1 MSNSPLVNYKKLSP
15 NMNTP
20 RNHVIDTISI
30 HCVAGNISIETLG
43 DIFASPSRAASSNY
57 GVGTDGRVGMYVE
70 EKNRSWCTGS
80 RDNDH
85 RAVTIEV
92 CNDGDASTGWHVSDK
107 AMNSLI
113 ELIADIC
120 SRNGIKKLLWKG
132 DKSLIGQVD
141 KQNMT
146 VHRWFANKSCPG
158 DYLYSKHGF
167 IANSVNEIL
176 NANHTPTSTKLSV
189 EEIACA
195 VIRGKFGNG
204 SERINK
210 LTEAGYNAAEIQNKV
225 NEILAESD
233 SSVTPPQK
241 ASIEDVAREVIQGK
255 WGNGSARVNRLTSAG
270 YNASEIQSKVND
282 ILSGNKTTTPSK
294 ETLEPYLVRINAKAL
309 NVRKG
314 PSINN
319 PVVKTLVN
327 DKNTYTIVE
336 ESTDKQWGKLKSGI
350 GWVKLEYTIKQ

>member
-1 MSNSPLVNYKKLSP
+1 
-15 NMNTP
+15 MNTP

-43 DIFASPSRAASSNY
+43 DIFASPSREASSNY

-107 AMNSLI
+107 ALQTLI
-113 ELIADIC
+113 KLIADIC

-132 DKSLIGQVD
+132 DKNLIGQVD

-158 DYLYSKHGF
+158 DYLYSKHGY
-167 IANSVNEIL
+167 IADEVNKIIEAPKVPDKQNI
-176 NANHTPTSTKLSV
+176 
-189 EEIACA
+189 EEFACE
-195 VIRGKFGNG
+195 VIRGKWGNG
-204 SERINK
+204 ADRVNR
-210 LTEAGYNAAEIQNKV
+210 LTEAGYNATEIQNKV

-233 SSVTPPQK
+233 SSGTPPQK

-255 WGNGSARVNRLTSAG
+255 WGNGKERIGKLTLAG
-270 YNASEIQSKVND
+270 YNSSEVQSVVND
-282 ILSGNKTTTPSK
+282 ILGGRKK
-294 ETLEPYLVRINAKAL
+294 EFTPYLIKTSVNAL
-309 NVRKG
+309 NVRTG
-314 PSINN
+314 PGFDQ
-319 PVVKTLVN
+319 PVVRTLIH

-336 ESTDKQWGKLKSGI
+336 ESADKQWGKLKSGV
-350 GWVKLEYTIKQ
+350 GWVKLEYTTKQ